1 MHVFIYRVS
10 EWLLFSAKWAICQL
24 YHDENK
30 LHFNDMMMM
39 LICTR
44 PTRLIGK
51 SSSWLKQPSVGRH
64 VAPLGHIILIPSQP
78 VFSLTPCNSVIS
90 REATNSNYIVYGLI
104 RPRLEPTIY
113 RTRGEHAYHYITDVV
128 TKKRFTGVC
137 IIYYMLN
144 LVCIWE
150 YFTEVK

>member
-10 EWLLFSAKWAICQL
+10 EWLLFNVKWAFCQP

-44 PTRLIGK
+44 PTRLIGN
-51 SSSWLKQPSVGRH
+51 SASWLKQPSVGRH

-78 VFSLTPCNSVIS
+78 VFSLASCNSVIS
-90 REATNSNYIVYGLI
+90 REATNSNSIVYGLI
-104 RPRLEPTIY
+104 WPRLEPTIY
-113 RTRGEHAYHYITDVV
+113 RTRGEMYSIQHYVIKFVSGFLRIL
-128 TKKRFTGVC
+128 RFTPP
-137 IIYYMLN
+137 IKPTATI
-144 LVCIWE
+144 
-150 YFTEVK
+150 